1 MQDLN
6 GIMGVFYT
14 ASEWF
19 LKMATVNF
27 IWFVMS
33 LPLFAAFVVIDLS
46 HAAGIVFFAAA
57 VLLFTPL
64 LFFPATVAVFATAR
78 DWLLGRDSSS
88 LKMYASNL
96 KANYKESMKM
106 GVPFAAIWLVWYYG
120 YFYLRTGSAS
130 FDLLFLVLGL
140 TLFIYTVN
148 FLSISV
154 HYRMSIKER
163 LLNAFFVSTGSP
175 LLSLF
180 ILGSNGLLIWISV
193 VKLLLLL
200 PLLTG
205 SLSAFL
211 SFSAFYSFTL
221 RVTNK
226 QEAKT
231 SS

>member
-1 MQDLN
+1 MQELN

-19 LKMATVNF
+19 LKLATVNF

-46 HAAGIVFFAAA
+46 HAAGIVMFGAA
-57 VLLFTPL
+57 VLLFAPL
-64 LFFPATVAVFATAR
+64 LFFPATIAVFATVR

-88 LKMYASNL
+88 TKMYVNNF

-130 FDLLFLVLGL
+130 LDLLFLIIGL
-140 TLFIYTVN
+140 ALFVYTVN

-154 HYRMSIKER
+154 HYRMNRKER

-193 VKLLLLL
+193 VKLLMLL

-211 SFSAFYSFTL
+211 SFSAFYNFTL
-221 RVTNK
+221 RVKSK